1 MLGTLPGTKIHIL
14 MEKRR
19 RHTNNLNS
27 TNIIKEKMFYAN
39 LTVDKNES
47 LVDRILM
54 HVCLCKLKK
63 LTEKNKRTSKKIF

>member
-27 TNIIKEKMFYAN
+27 TNIKEKMYYDN
-39 LTVDKNES
+39 LTMDKNEPLS
-47 LVDRILM
+47 RMLM

-63 LTEKNKRTSKKIF
+63 LADKNKK